1 MDLKNISLSDLKG
14 KLSSGAID
22 KKTLIKFGIGFGAII
37 LFLII
42 YYSILKPMVNDRKAI
57 YDDKLNKENEIIQF
71 NEEISQFKARIEK
84 IKPVF
89 EKTSTLFHSKAE
101 VEDLYQSLSKFASKN
116 GLVISKLEKKKPVPV
131 LKEGVTDQA
140 AELIQRDMVSYYK
153 IPVDYEIKGNFL
165 GFIKFKRD
173 VARSK
178 KSLNFDKE
186 TISVVQND
194 STGAVVARGELTIVG
209 LPDEF
214 F

>member
-1 MDLKNISLSDLKG
+1 MDLKNISLSDLKA
-14 KLSSGAID
+14 KLSGGAID

-42 YYSILKPMVNDRKAI
+42 YYAILKPMVNDRKAI

-89 EKTSTLFHSKAE
+89 EKTSSLFHSKAE
-101 VEDLYQSLSKFASKN
+101 VEDLYQSLSKYASKN
-116 GLVISKLEKKKPVPV
+116 GLVISKLEKRKPVPV
-131 LKEGVTDQA
+131 LKEGLADQA
-140 AELIQRDMVSYYK
+140 VELIQRDMVSYYK

>member
-22 KKTLIKFGIGFGAII
+22 KKTLIKFGIGLGAII

>member
-1 MDLKNISLSDLKG
+1 MDLKNISLSDLKD
-14 KLSSGAID
+14 KLSGGAID
-22 KKTLIKFGIGFGAII
+22 KKTLIKFGIGLGAII

-42 YYSILKPMVNDRKAI
+42 YYAILNPMVNERKAT
-57 YDDKLNKENEIIQF
+57 YEDKINRENEIIQF
-71 NEEISQFKARIEK
+71 TEEISQFKARIEK
-84 IKPVF
+84 IKPEF

-101 VEDLYQSLSKFASKN
+101 VEDLYHSLSKYAS
-116 GLVISKLEKKKPVPV
+116 EKKKPLPV
-131 LKEGVTDQA
+131 LKEGLADQA
-140 AELIQRDMVSYYK
+140 VELIQKDMVSYYK

-186 TISVVQND
+186 TISLVQNS
-194 STGAVVARGELTIVG
+194 STGAVIARGELTIVG

>member
-1 MDLKNISLSDLKG
+1 
-14 KLSSGAID
+14 
-22 KKTLIKFGIGFGAII
+22 
-37 LFLII
+37 
-42 YYSILKPMVNDRKAI
+42 MVNDRKAI
-57 YDDKLNKENEIIQF
+57 YDDKFNKENEIIQF
-71 NEEISQFKARIEK
+71 NEEISQFKRRIEK

-101 VEDLYQSLSKFASKN
+101 VEDLYQSLSKYASKN
-116 GLVISKLEKKKPVPV
+116 GLVISKLEKRKPVPV
-131 LKEGVTDQA
+131 LKEGLADQA
-140 AELIQRDMVSYYK
+140 VELIQRDMVSYYK

>member
-22 KKTLIKFGIGFGAII
+22 KKTLIKFGIGLGAII

-194 STGAVVARGELTIVG
+194 SNGAVVARGELTIVG

>member
-1 MDLKNISLSDLKG
+1 MDLKNLTLSDLKE
-14 KLSSGAID
+14 KLSGGAID
-22 KKTLIKFGIGFGAII
+22 KKTLIKFGIGLGGVI

-42 YYSILKPMVNDRKAI
+42 YYAILNPMVNERKAI
-57 YDDKLNKENEIIQF
+57 HEDKINKEMEIVQF
-71 NEEISQFKARIEK
+71 TEKISEIKVRIEQ
-84 IKPVF
+84 IKPEF

-101 VEDLYQSLSKFASKN
+101 VEDLYNSLSKFASKN
-116 GLVISKLEKKKPVPV
+116 GLVISKIEKKKPVPV
-131 LKEGVTDQA
+131 LKDGLADQA
-140 AELIQRDMVSYYK
+140 AELIQREMVSYYK

-173 VARSK
+173 VAKSK

-194 STGAVVARGELTIVG
+194 TTGSVIARGELTIVG